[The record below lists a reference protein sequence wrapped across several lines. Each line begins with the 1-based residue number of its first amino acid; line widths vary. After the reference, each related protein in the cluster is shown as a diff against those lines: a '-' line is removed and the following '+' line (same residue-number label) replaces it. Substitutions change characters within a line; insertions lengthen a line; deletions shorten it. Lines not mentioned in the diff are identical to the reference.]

1 MCSYKVVIASFEVW
15 GMQGRCE
22 DLIQRVSISFWILTK
37 FCFFDKNSSIFFFW
51 SSLIQSIRDILVLGH
66 RQAFAWVDEWIN
78 MSLADVRVYE
88 CEMQRETNT
97 KVGHAGDDEK
107 KSSIDE
113 GKKSSSSRNSSS
125 SSKTSS
131 PTSPK
136 SPVSNKASKTWFS
149 WE

>member
-1 MCSYKVVIASFEVW
+1 M
-15 GMQGRCE
+15 
-22 DLIQRVSISFWILTK
+22 
-37 FCFFDKNSSIFFFW
+37 
-51 SSLIQSIRDILVLGH
+51 LGH